1 MSLLSIQEEDLWI
14 PRQACRPAIRTSTH
28 AMPRL
33 TTTVPREYVHRAS
46 HAEVFLTGCERLDD
60 VNFVLT
66 GQWPRAHTFFISM
79 DGFHHDSMQ
88 AAETIRQVGLFLAHA
103 ELGVPLGHHFLL
115 WDLNVSTYPENMG
128 IGPGPSD
135 LNLWATCTDVVRKG
149 KRLAEFRM
157 EISIERDGRLCAVGG
172 GRFACVSDTTYRRL
186 RGAAGSATRR
196 SRLQP
201 HIKVLPATV
210 GRTVP
215 SDVVLSPT
223 DQADRWL
230 LDPDPRHPIL
240 FDHDSDHFPGM
251 VLLEA
256 ARQAA
261 ASLCYPASLTPA
273 SICTDFQRYAEFD
286 TPVWIDASA
295 VPTCAADVLSVQV
308 TGRQND
314 ETVFSALISGPV
326 SRPEPEDALDSRPL
340 G

>member
-1 MSLLSIQEEDLWI
+1 M
-14 PRQACRPAIRTSTH
+14 IRTSTH
-28 AMPRL
+28 ALPRL

-46 HAEVFLTGCERLDD
+46 HAEVFLTGCEKLDES
-60 VNFVLT
+60 NFALT
-66 GQWPRAHTFFISM
+66 GQWPRAHTFFISS
-79 DGFHHDSMQ
+79 DGVRHDSMQ
-88 AAETIRQVGLFLAHA
+88 AAETIRQAGLFLAHS

-115 WDLNVSTYPENMG
+115 WDLNVTTHPENMR

-135 LNLWATCTDVVRKG
+135 LSLLATCTDVVRRG

-172 GRFACVSDTTYRRL
+172 GRFACVSETTYRRL
-186 RGAAGSATRR
+186 RGAAGSTTRH

-201 HIKVLPATV
+201 DIKVLPATV
-210 GRTVP
+210 GRALP

-223 DQADRWL
+223 DQANRWL

-240 FDHDSDHFPGM
+240 FDHDGDHFPGM

-261 ASLCYPASLTPA
+261 GALCYPASLTPS
-273 SICTDFQRYAEFD
+273 SIYTDFQRYAEFD
-286 TPVWIDASA
+286 APVWIEASA
-295 VPTCAADVLSVQV
+295 APMSPVDMPSIQV

-314 ETVFSALISGPV
+314 QTVFTALISGHVSHPDSVSAPV
-326 SRPEPEDALDSRPL
+326 SRFA
-340 G
+340 